1 MQRFVASV
9 SLMST
14 STIRTNMIKFI
25 RDNFGWVK
33 DVGIVIFLVLVMWAN
48 AHYVTVEKF
57 EAYQKANDLAH
68 ASTAA
73 TLVSVDKTLALMQQ
87 NQELLVENQRDIKNL
102 TTRVVSIESDLK
114 LLDSLGIANQLQTTS
129 TKLIEM
135 DFRIKSLEAVRVSSP
150 K

>member
-1 MQRFVASV
+1 
-9 SLMST
+9 
-14 STIRTNMIKFI
+14 MIKFI
-25 RDNFGWVK
+25 RENFGWVK

-68 ASTAA
+68 AATAS

-102 TTRVVSIESDLK
+102 SVRVVSLESDIK
-114 LLDSLGIANQLQTTS
+114 LLNALNIDAQIRTTS
-129 TKLIEM
+129 AKLIEL
-135 DFRIKSLEAVRVSSP
+135 DFRIKALETTHVS

>member
-1 MQRFVASV
+1 MCV
-9 SLMST
+9 LMSA

-68 ASTAA
+68 AATSA

-102 TTRVVSIESDLK
+102 TTRVVAIESDVK
-114 LLDSLGIANQLQTTS
+114 LLDSLGIDNQIKTTS
-129 TKLIEM
+129 VKLIEL
-135 DFRIKSLEAVRVSSP
+135 DFRIKALESTHVNSP